1 MKYPLDKE
9 LHSLCWHKI
18 PRKLKLFPILNMIL
32 GLFPCMSDAK
42 VEVSVRK
49 ISGYENATLKMLIIE
64 PKKNSADMPKSFSV
78 KWSLWM
84 NT

>member
-64 PKKNSADMPKSFSV
+64 PKKIALICPVWYIFMVAAFY
-78 KWSLWM
+78 
-84 NT
+84 